1 MSCCNISDGVCVLF
15 TKGLEEN
22 KHLEKLDLSDN
33 NICGLGVLSIFSV
46 LESNKCALVE
56 LNLSSNW
63 VRYEQLSN
71 VPHDQVESTT
81 ILSKNSSL
89 KTLIVSEFYP
99 FSDWFGVKLF
109 EGLKQNNVLRKLDI
123 SDNVIRLYTFFN
135 EFLSMLSGNSTL
147 SELNV
152 RWVGFPPCI
161 DGLTEA
167 LLKCSSLKVI
177 TVDPVNEQL
186 LMNKDQ
192 LIGKGI
198 SIIKSVGGGYSQ
210 FVYYKDSE
218 CLS

>member
-1 MSCCNISDGVCVLF
+1 M
-15 TKGLEEN
+15 
-22 KHLEKLDLSDN
+22 
-33 NICGLGVLSIFSV
+33 LSIFSV

-63 VRYEQLSN
+63 IQYEQLSS
-71 VPHDQVESTT
+71 VPHDQIKSTT

-109 EGLKQNNVLRKLDI
+109 EGLKQNNVLQKLDI
-123 SDNVIRLYTFFN
+123 SDNVIRLDTFN
-135 EFLSMLSGNSTL
+135 EFLSMLSENSTL

-152 RWVGFPPCI
+152 RWVEFPPSI

-167 LLKCSSLKVI
+167 LLRCSSLKVI

-210 FVYYKDSE
+210 FAYYKDSE
-218 CLS
+218 CSS